1 MLINNRWVRASGSL
15 QDKPISIQFR
25 EDWQLA
31 RDQGDYHLCVQIAW
45 HAQSLDDSTGFPS
58 AAEQVRI
65 VSFTD
70 QLQARLEP
78 DEGSFVMMM
87 ITHSGVNQWIIY
99 TRDLDTLRAGLDSM
113 PVEEGLYPI
122 EVVADEDPQ
131 WNTFIQVHSRIDPVS
146 ATEIS
151 DAPSGV

>member
-31 RDQGDYHLCVQIAW
+31 REHGDYTLCVQIAW
-45 HAQSLDDSTGFPS
+45 HAQTLDDSTGFPA
-58 AAEQVRI
+58 AAEQMQI

-70 QLQARLEP
+70 QLQALLEP
-78 DEGSFVMMM
+78 DEGSFVVMM

-113 PVEEGLYPI
+113 PVTDGLYPI
-122 EVVADEDPQ
+122 EVVADEDPH
-131 WNTFIQVHSRIDPVS
+131 WNTFVQVHSRIDPVN
-146 ATEIS
+146 TEENSGSTS
-151 DAPSGV
+151 DV

>member
-31 RDQGDYHLCVQIAW
+31 KDHGDYTLCVQIAW
-45 HAQSLDDSTGFPS
+45 HAESLDDSTGFPS

-70 QLQARLEP
+70 QLQALLEP
-78 DEGSFVMMM
+78 EEGSFVVMM

-99 TRDLDTLRAGLDSM
+99 TRDLDTLRSGLD
-113 PVEEGLYPI
+113 GLYPI

-131 WNTFIQVHSRIDPVS
+131 WNTFVQVHSRIDPVNATETSS
-146 ATEIS
+146 ATS
-151 DAPSGV
+151 DV

>member
-31 RDQGDYHLCVQIAW
+31 KDHGDYTLCVQIAW
-45 HAQSLDDSTGFPS
+45 HAESLDDSTGFPS

-70 QLQARLEP
+70 QLQALLEP
-78 DEGSFVMMM
+78 EEGSFVVMM

-99 TRDLDTLRAGLDSM
+99 TRDLDTLRSGLDSM
-113 PVEEGLYPI
+113 PVTDGLYPI

-131 WNTFIQVHSRIDPVS
+131 WNTFVQVHSRIDPVN
-146 ATEIS
+146 ATETSGATS
-151 DAPSGV
+151 DV